1 MTGIPRATDTELLI
15 LKILW
20 DNQPCP
26 VRFVSEELSRMKSEE
41 VKYTTALKLMQ
52 LMHEKG
58 LVTRD
63 ESDRTHLY
71 SAAHPREKMQR
82 HVLSEL
88 ASKIFG
94 GATADLAMQA
104 LSAGKVEPEELRRLK
119 TYIDKQLENEE
130 GS

>member
-1 MTGIPRATDTELLI
+1 MAEIPRATDTELSI

-20 DNQPCP
+20 DNQPCT
-26 VRFVSEELSRMKSEE
+26 VRFVTGELSRLKGEE

-63 ESDRTHLY
+63 ESERTHLY
-71 SAAHPREKMQR
+71 SASHTRDKMQR
-82 HVLSEL
+82 HVLSQL
-88 ASKIFG
+88 AAKIFG

-104 LSAGKVEPEELRRLK
+104 LSAKKVEPEELRRLK
-119 TYIDKQLENEE
+119 AYIDKQLEAED
-130 GS
+130 